1 MINFWEIRK
10 ERERELSSQNIPWE
24 NLLISATEELLKLT
38 MPFNSCGIGVEY
50 TTLEL
55 SKDISGGAM
64 NYIYIIS
71 KKNPKPKWPQHSHWR
86 QTGLKSGGAEWEFET
101 YLVKIRDYETKKTA
115 GAPEPPEPPS
125 LAPMS
130 IWKI

>member
-24 NLLISATEELLKLT
+24 TLLISAAEELLKLT

-55 SKDISGGAM
+55 SKDISGEAM

-71 KKNPKPKWPQHSHWR
+71 KKKSKIKLTSTFINIAFKKILWHF
-86 QTGLKSGGAEWEFET
+86 QTMFFFG
-101 YLVKIRDYETKKTA
+101 IRYVLYCMYEDRKLPFNKTLF
-115 GAPEPPEPPS
+115 S
-125 LAPMS
+125 LYVS
-130 IWKI
+130 SVR